1 MTTDQEKWIEALARL
16 TRKTREGEIKWKSI
30 PAREMGFGNTL
41 GVEKAFE
48 TTFKDQR
55 IRAYRTDKAL
65 ESWDY
70 RERPHG
76 ERPHG
81 ERPRGE
87 LVIEFLDT
95 TGRPVYRPPLL
106 DGTKD
111 LFSAI
116 EYQAAPASDLIEY
129 QTAPAARDFID
140 ALLRD

>member
-16 TRKTREGEIKWKSI
+16 TRKTQEGEIKWKSI
-30 PAREMGFGNTL
+30 PAREIDSANTL

-55 IRAYRTDKAL
+55 IRAYRTDKAWRV
-65 ESWDY
+65 SRDF
-70 RERPHG
+70 
-76 ERPHG
+76 
-81 ERPRGE
+81 RGRTRAE
-87 LVIEFLDT
+87 LVIEFLDA

-116 EYQAAPASDLIEY
+116 EYRAAPVHDLNEY
-129 QTAPAARDFID
+129 QSAPARDLID

>member
-1 MTTDQEKWIEALARL
+1 MTEKEKWVEALARL
-16 TRKTREGEIKWKSI
+16 TRKTQEGEIKWKGI
-30 PAREMGFGNTL
+30 PAREIDSANTM

-55 IRAYRTDKAL
+55 IRAYRTD
-65 ESWDY
+65 ESLLSW
-70 RERPHG
+70 G
-76 ERPHG
+76 L
-81 ERPRGE
+81 RGRGRDE
-87 LVIEFLDT
+87 FVVEFLDT

-116 EYQAAPASDLIEY
+116 EFQAAPV
-129 QTAPAARDFID
+129 RDFIE